1 VIVARSLSAGTR
13 AHRLSMSRPILYITF
28 DGVLQPLAF
37 SQVVRVVTAL
47 ARRGFVYHLLSVE
60 RTRDLAETANVER
73 VRRVLAEAGVTWT
86 AVGVDLTGSVRQS
99 ATAFAR
105 TVGAALSMVRRH
117 DVALIHARAYQS
129 CAVASVVR
137 QFTGVPFLFD
147 ARGCWID
154 ERPDWFA
161 HPVAYAAGKLA
172 ERRLYSDAKAVVT
185 LTQLHARDVVD
196 GAFGTKDPNV
206 VVTIPTCADYDEF
219 RLARDSAG
227 KRVDTSVVPS
237 EVECR
242 LSGRIV
248 LGIVGSLN
256 RSYLPQP
263 TLSLVSYVCAL
274 RTDAHLLVLTEQQ
287 REYADL
293 LAARGLAS
301 DRFTL
306 AFARHD
312 DMPSWLR
319 AMDWGFLL
327 LSDTISKHGSMPT
340 KLAEF
345 FAAGV
350 RPLAYGC
357 NSEMVDWVRRAASGI
372 VLDTIDDV
380 ALQRT
385 AQSIA
390 TWTYNADDLQ
400 RARDA
405 TAPHF
410 SLRSGVERY
419 ATLLHRII
427 ETR

>member
-1 VIVARSLSAGTR
+1 
-13 AHRLSMSRPILYITF
+13 
-28 DGVLQPLAF
+28 
-37 SQVVRVVTAL
+37 
-47 ARRGFVYHLLSVE
+47 
-60 RTRDLAETANVER
+60 
-73 VRRVLAEAGVTWT
+73 
-86 AVGVDLTGSVRQS
+86 
-99 ATAFAR
+99 
-105 TVGAALSMVRRH
+105 
-117 DVALIHARAYQS
+117 
-129 CAVASVVR
+129 
-137 QFTGVPFLFD
+137 
-147 ARGCWID
+147 
-154 ERPDWFA
+154 
-161 HPVAYAAGKLA
+161 
-172 ERRLYSDAKAVVT
+172 
-185 LTQLHARDVVD
+185 
-196 GAFGTKDPNV
+196 
-206 VVTIPTCADYDEF
+206 
-219 RLARDSAG
+219 
-227 KRVDTSVVPS
+227 
-237 EVECR
+237 

-274 RTDAHLLVLTEQQ
+274 RPDAHLLVLTEQR

-306 AFARHD
+306 AFAKHD
-312 DMPSWLR
+312 DMPSWLG

-357 NSEMVDWVRRAASGI
+357 NSEMMDWVRRAASGI
-372 VLDTIDDV
+372 VLDTIDDL
-380 ALQRT
+380 ALQKT

-390 TWTYNADDLQ
+390 TWTYNVDDLQ

-410 SLRSGVERY
+410 SLTSGVERY
-419 ATLLHRII
+419 ETLLHRII
-427 ETR
+427 